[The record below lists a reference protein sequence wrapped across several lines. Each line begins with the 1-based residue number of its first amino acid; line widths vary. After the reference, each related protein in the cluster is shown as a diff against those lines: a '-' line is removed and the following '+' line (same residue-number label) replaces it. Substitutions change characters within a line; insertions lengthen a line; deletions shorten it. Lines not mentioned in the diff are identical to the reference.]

1 MEITRCKN
9 KKCNKFSTTTE
20 TTRPQIGQEFILRMQ
35 RHVNKSIKTFSNG
48 KLDFFRLQIIP
59 TCDQHVNKFSK
70 DQSFQVDKWFYL
82 SPVTFDSAKN
92 LHSFVCG
99 LLRRIWIGID
109 IDKQSLLLIR
119 LLRSLCK
126 WILPIYLNWLKST
139 AYLTSEGDYFAS
151 EFW

>member
-1 MEITRCKN
+1 MQEQKKSAINLAQQQRQLDLKLVKSSYWECKDMSTNPSKHSAMENWI
-9 KKCNKFSTTTE
+9 
-20 TTRPQIGQEFILRMQ
+20 
-35 RHVNKSIKTFSNG
+35 
-48 KLDFFRLQIIP
+48 FFRLQIIP

-70 DQSFQVDKWFYL
+70 DQPFQVDKWFYL
-82 SPVTFDSAKN
+82 SPVTFASAKN

-139 AYLTSEGDYFAS
+139 AYLTSEGDYIAS